1 MGKQGKGFQFID
13 TSLRKF
19 LENTF
24 HGKVTICLNHVIV

>member
-1 MGKQGKGFQFID
+1 MGKQGRGFQFIE

-19 LENTF
+19 LETAF